1 MIEKANEE
9 KKRIA
14 VIEDDLVLSQL
25 ITARLE
31 REGYVVHS
39 SLDGTEGLFMI
50 QREKPDLVLLDI
62 LLPGRN
68 GMEILET
75 LHHDGVVPA
84 MPVIII
90 SNSGQAVDVEQALKY
105 GARDYLVKAD
115 LTPSEV
121 LEKVRNVL
129 SGGVRIPENGETPSH
144 PPDVA
149 PEHQRHVMIVEDDQ
163 LLVDLLTKKFTERGY
178 LVHHAASAD
187 EARKLFEKEKIS
199 AILLD
204 IVLPDTDGFTFLAE
218 LKNDPLTKEIP
229 IVIVSNLGQR
239 EEIERGLKAGAA
251 DYVIKAEA
259 LPGEILKRVEKFLQ

>member
-1 MIEKANEE
+1 MTEKPHEE
-9 KKRIA
+9 KKRI
-14 VIEDDLVLSQL
+14 VLVEDDLVLSQL

-31 REGYVVHS
+31 REGYEVHA
-39 SLDGTEGLFMI
+39 SLDGTEGLLLI

-68 GMEILET
+68 GIEILGT
-75 LHHDGVVPA
+75 LHHDGMVPA

-115 LTPSEV
+115 LTPGEV
-121 LEKVRNVL
+121 LEKVRGVL
-129 SGGVRIPENGETPSH
+129 RGGNPIAGDSEVSSQPLQT
-144 PPDVA
+144 A
-149 PEHQRHVMIVEDDQ
+149 PGHQQNVMIVEDDQ
-163 LLVDLLTKKFTERGY
+163 LLVDLLTKKFSERGY
-178 LVHHAASAD
+178 IVHHAANAD

-199 AILLD
+199 AVLLD
-204 IVLPDTDGFTFLAE
+204 IVLPDIDGFTFLDE

-251 DYVIKAEA
+251 DYVIKAEV
-259 LPGEILKRVEKFLQ
+259 LPGEILKRVEKLL